1 MFSAEAVYQN
11 SVIKENTMNVV
22 QVQKC
27 SQSQTPVI
35 NYRPVSGEP
44 PCIPSGITV
53 GRIEECRPAKEF
65 NVVQSAYANH
75 PKIINSMKN
84 IVLENVPAHKG
95 LLAESGE
102 GGVDYHQPHH
112 HLQQQQHHQQLP
124 SQRDLP
130 HHLQFPKGSVL
141 LIQKTEDGA
150 RFPPTT
156 PSSPGVHQQQTSMHM
171 LSSQVSPAHSV
182 KSPVIMDNSVA
193 SSSKGEPDLNIG
205 NIENKTYI
213 HLSVKI

>member
-1 MFSAEAVYQN
+1 
-11 SVIKENTMNVV
+11 MNIV

-53 GRIEECRPAKEF
+53 GRVEECRPPKEF

-84 IVLENVPAHKG
+84 IVLESAPPHKG
-95 LLAESGE
+95 LLVEGGE
-102 GGVDYHQPHH
+102 GGGVVDYHQPNH
-112 HLQQQQHHQQLP
+112 HLQQQQQQHQSLP
-124 SQRDLP
+124 SPRDLP
-130 HHLQFPKGSVL
+130 HHLQFSKGSVL
-141 LIQKTEDGA
+141 LVQKAEDGSNGV
-150 RFPPTT
+150 RYPI
-156 PSSPGVHQQQTSMHM
+156 PSSPGAQQHQVHM
-171 LSSQVSPAHSV
+171 LSAQVSPPHNTSTAA

-205 NIENKTYI
+205 NFKFFNPII
-213 HLSVKI
+213 FKIP